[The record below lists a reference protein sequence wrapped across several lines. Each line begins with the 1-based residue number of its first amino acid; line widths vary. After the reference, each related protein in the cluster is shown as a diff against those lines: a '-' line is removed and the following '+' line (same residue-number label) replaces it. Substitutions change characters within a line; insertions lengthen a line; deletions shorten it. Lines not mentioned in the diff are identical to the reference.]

1 MEVSKIVSDSIVDE
15 FNTELGDG
23 RLNKRLSN
31 VASSIHAQ
39 PSQSFPKLF
48 GGESE
53 VEGFYRLLR
62 NPVVR
67 WEKIFAGHQA
77 ATLSRI
83 AHFDEVI
90 EIHDTTTFQFSSNSK
105 RAGLGW
111 VNRSKNRA
119 AKADGFFGHFSLAVG
134 VENDVSVPLGVL
146 GLEPY
151 RRLATSKRKSKN
163 PRDSGRESER
173 WSRAAL
179 EGSRSLGARKVIH
192 VMDREA
198 DDYQLFAQIININ
211 GRFVIR
217 ARHDRKVQL
226 LGERAVISQVA
237 TKFKTTGIRDVFLNA
252 RKSKGFPLRSN
263 GHAPR
268 SNRNCNLSLSAGTVE
283 IVRPNLQ
290 PLNLPKLLTI
300 NVVHIKEENPPT
312 GEQSIDWT
320 LFTTEPIDTKE
331 NILKIVDIY
340 RKRWLIE
347 EYFKALKSGCAYEQR
362 QLESYQTLLIAL
374 AILIP
379 IAWNLLLM
387 RALSRIDTD
396 VAAKS
401 FFSSMQFRILRN
413 KFSLNDE
420 ATLEEA
426 LRSLARLG
434 GHLKNN
440 GPPGWMTI
448 GRGYHDLLMMELG
461 AMMLC
466 DM

>member
-1 MEVSKIVSDSIVDE
+1 MDS
-15 FNTELGDG
+15 L
-23 RLNKRLSN
+23 
-31 VASSIHAQ
+31 
-39 PSQSFPKLF
+39 
-48 GGESE
+48 
-53 VEGFYRLLR
+53 
-62 NPVVR
+62 
-67 WEKIFAGHQA
+67 
-77 ATLSRI
+77 
-83 AHFDEVI
+83 
-90 EIHDTTTFQFSSNSK
+90 
-105 RAGLGW
+105 
-111 VNRSKNRA
+111 
-119 AKADGFFGHFSLAVG
+119 
-134 VENDVSVPLGVL
+134 
-146 GLEPY
+146 
-151 RRLATSKRKSKN
+151 
-163 PRDSGRESER
+163 
-173 WSRAAL
+173 
-179 EGSRSLGARKVIH
+179 
-192 VMDREA
+192 
-198 DDYQLFAQIININ
+198 
-211 GRFVIR
+211 
-217 ARHDRKVQL
+217 
-226 LGERAVISQVA
+226 
-237 TKFKTTGIRDVFLNA
+237 
-252 RKSKGFPLRSN
+252 
-263 GHAPR
+263 
-268 SNRNCNLSLSAGTVE
+268 
-283 IVRPNLQ
+283 
-290 PLNLPKLLTI
+290 
-300 NVVHIKEENPPT
+300 
-312 GEQSIDWT
+312 
-320 LFTTEPIDTKE
+320 TTEPIDTKE